1 MSKNK
6 IFRVSSYAYHVG
18 NQEYKL
24 PETPDSEYVIDD
36 SSFVPIKEAIKQLG
50 KGYGEG
56 NHIEQMYDFPDGK
69 DTGAQIPFSRSS
81 QFKDIAELSTEIN
94 NSQTE
99 IQNKLDEAK
108 KEQEFRDKISKDLG
122 STTPAETSSS

>member
-6 IFRVSSYAYHVG
+6 ILRISSFAYHVG

-24 PETPDSEYVIDD
+24 HVTPDSEYVVDD

-50 KGYGEG
+50 NGYGEG

-99 IQNKLDEAK
+99 IQNKINEAK
-108 KEQEFRDKISKDLG
+108 KEQEFRDKISNDLG
-122 STTPAETSSS
+122 STSPAETSSS

>member
-6 IFRVSSYAYHVG
+6 ILRVSSFAYHTG
-18 NQEYKL
+18 NQEYKI

-36 SSFVPIKEAIKQLG
+36 SSFVPLKEAIKQLG
-50 KGYGEG
+50 NGYGEG

-81 QFKDIAELSTEIN
+81 EFKDIAELSNEIMNQTDNVN
-94 NSQTE
+94 NAL
-99 IQNKLDEAK
+99 NEAK
-108 KEQEFRDKISKDLG
+108 KEQEFRDKISKELG
-122 STTPAETSSS
+122 STPPAETSSS

>member
-1 MSKNK
+1 MNKNK
-6 IFRVSSYAYHVG
+6 ILRVSSFAYHVG
-18 NQEYKL
+18 DNEYKL
-24 PETPDSEYVIDD
+24 PVTPDSEYVIDD

-50 KGYGEG
+50 NGYGEG

-69 DTGAQIPFSRSS
+69 DTGVQIPFSRSS

-94 NSQTE
+94 NQQDSV
-99 IQNKLDEAK
+99 NNVLNEAK

-122 STTPAETSSS
+122 STPPTETSSS